1 MMRALAKRAEYLQ
14 PKVVDAL
21 ADGTRH
27 RILQLLLER
36 NERSMSFTEIRKALS
51 IRNSATL
58 SHHLNVLQRAWLVER
73 MVELGHLRTA
83 KDPYYSFYVLT
94 SLGEEVTP
102 RFSRAVDK
110 RFLEETLGK
119 ARRARREE
127 RKRAMSLR
135 ETAELTGVPVGT
147 LSYWVRTGLIEP
159 KATTGEGRGRRHRFS
174 MLNLIEVMTVAR
186 LRERGLPMQRLRRA
200 VETIDERVDEERP
213 LAMLTLVTDGEDLF
227 EIVEGPDELAEVIRC
242 HDGQAVFAI
251 ALDEIIEEL
260 RKSVEEVTV

>member
-1 MMRALAKRAEYLQ
+1 MKRALAKRAEYLQ
-14 PKVVDAL
+14 PKVVEAL

-27 RILQLLLER
+27 ALLKLLLER
-36 NERSMSFTEIRKALS
+36 RERAMSFTEIRKALG

-73 MVELGHLRTA
+73 MAELGHPRTG

-94 SLGEEVTP
+94 SLGEQVTP
-102 RFSRAVDK
+102 RFSRAVDT

-119 ARRARREE
+119 TRRERGE
-127 RKRAMSLR
+127 EVRRAMSLR

-147 LSYWVRTGLIEP
+147 LSYWVKTGLIRP
-159 KATTGEGRGRRHRFS
+159 KEMTGEGRGRRHRFS
-174 MLNLIEVMTVAR
+174 MLNLIEVMTVSR
-186 LRERGLPMQRLRRA
+186 LRTRGLPMQRLRRA
-200 VETIDERVDEERP
+200 VEAIDERIDVERP
-213 LAMLTLVTDGEDLF
+213 LAMLTLVTDGEELF
-227 EIVEGPDELAEVIRC
+227 QIVEGADELAEVIRC

-251 ALDEIIEEL
+251 ALDEIIEEV